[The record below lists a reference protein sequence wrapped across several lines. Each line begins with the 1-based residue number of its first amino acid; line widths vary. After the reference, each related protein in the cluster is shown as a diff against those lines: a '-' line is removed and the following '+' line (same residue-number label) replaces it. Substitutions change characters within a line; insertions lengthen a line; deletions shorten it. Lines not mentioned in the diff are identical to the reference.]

1 MNHATT
7 PRGAC
12 TLMKGFIEMTQA
24 RITRIR
30 RDTRRTQEEV
40 RQAEQ
45 RPQPNLELIAAL
57 KERLESLQQE
67 LQQDMSSLQVLEE
80 EFSAAC
86 L

>member
-1 MNHATT
+1 MNQATT

-12 TLMKGFIEMTQA
+12 TLMKNFIQTTQA

-30 RDTRRTQEEV
+30 RDSRRTKDQIH
-40 RQAEQ
+40 QAGQ

-57 KERLESLQQE
+57 NERLVRLQQE
-67 LQQDMSSLQVLEE
+67 LQEDMNSLQVLEE